1 MSIRTSFSFGAYEWE
16 ASLFFFLAFFSF
28 DCVLAICARIFSCI
42 VPLARNRLSVI
53 PFEDY
58 APFCS
63 SAVLTMV
70 FFDSPFRTTRLCT
83 GMQWF
88 VLSPSPSL
96 FLPKWLSLHS
106 HLTKILSYMYVLI
119 SDGKLVQ
126 ITLKSII
133 NRITGVLGTPC

>member
-1 MSIRTSFSFGAYEWE
+1 MSGKHPCSFSLLSFPLT
-16 ASLFFFLAFFSF
+16 ASSPSALVSFLASCHWHAIDCPSFLLKITLLSAAQLFS
-28 DCVLAICARIFSCI
+28 RWS
-42 VPLARNRLSVI
+42 
-53 PFEDY
+53 
-58 APFCS
+58 
-63 SAVLTMV
+63 